1 MISSGNQGHVALGT
15 DFFIHKPLTR
25 SGFSIQLFMFHN
37 PAHKNSLATDKNA
50 CF

>member
-1 MISSGNQGHVALGT
+1 MISSGNQGRGARDK
-15 DFFIHKPLTR
+15 DFFTHKTLTR